1 MNSLHFLF
9 SLIDVTLFLLF
20 VIYSSIKNLNN
31 GVCILQWRDRLVGDM
46 RKMQAGGLVE
56 LATQQECKI
65 NGSVEDGLDDSL
77 VTKEEKPT
85 INISNAVQSS
95 SGKKR
100 LGALDRKR
108 AKLTSSVSG
117 DSAKEL
123 DRNVSA
129 SQDDVSSSG
138 TTTSRGDGDS
148 GPVQQLVAMFD
159 ALVAQGEKAV
169 GSLEILISSIS
180 ADLLAEVVMAN
191 MCNLP
196 LNLIGTE
203 GDESLMNMGIFGG
216 DSQVKYPPSFI
227 ADVLSLTSTFP
238 PIAALLDARESVSND
253 IVVQFSVLVLVFT
266 PFFFFSFILELK
278 CLW

>member
-9 SLIDVTLFLLF
+9 SLIDVTLFLLC
-20 VIYSSIKNLNN
+20 VIYFSIKNLNN

-100 LGALDRKR
+100 LGALDSSDLAVDEDVSGKR

-180 ADLLAEVVMAN
+180 ADVLAEVV
-191 MCNLP
+191 
-196 LNLIGTE
+196 IGYTC
-203 GDESLMNMGIFGG
+203 
-216 DSQVKYPPSFI
+216 
-227 ADVLSLTSTFP
+227 AT
-238 PIAALLDARESVSND
+238 
-253 IVVQFSVLVLVFT
+253 
-266 PFFFFSFILELK
+266 
-278 CLW
+278 